1 MRAKMDKFEKQTR
14 DLVSK
19 LRTYSLVEFYHEE
32 STLHE
37 QIMALKTGLDDFNIY
52 LPQTQVI
59 M

>member
-32 STLHE
+32 GTLHE

-52 LPQTQVI
+52 LPQT
-59 M
+59 